1 MAPHYISNLITVKQ
15 PACYSL
21 CSCTSIVLL
30 HPKGKML
37 TTFGDR
43 SFSAAAPKLWNALP
57 TTLRDISSTGTFK
70 SKLKTY
76 LLKLAFD

>member
-1 MAPHYISNLITVKQ
+1 
-15 PACYSL
+15 
-21 CSCTSIVLL
+21 
-30 HPKGKML
+30 ML